1 MKRLSLAA
9 LAAVAFAT
17 SCSDE
22 TTVFTDTEDN
32 ISIEAKE
39 SVLENSILYD
49 DAGVLEILKED
60 GSASGK
66 TSKSGEEMAG
76 DYPLTLIARVD
87 PPSYSGA
94 ENLTASH
101 VDVDG
106 DYAYVSYNTVEDGY
120 AGGIDIINVSDPNNP
135 QVSSRLYYSNA
146 DINSIAYAN
155 GYVYAVGGVDSEKSV
170 RASSNSFV
178 VKIPASSGKLDVSG
192 ELIYGFQE
200 GFTANDVKVT
210 SDGVL
215 VTSGKDGL
223 LTSYKIS
230 DLSTQNDASF
240 SDLRSVAQNNG
251 TIAVLDASQG
261 VSIMDKSFTVS
272 KTIAISSDFGDNS
285 KRTLDFSG
293 EKIYVSE
300 GSKGAGV
307 YNMTSGDLL
316 EHIPIL
322 LNPEGT
328 ETQNIVTNAVAINE
342 DVLLMANGG
351 AGLCLSE
358 DKDGQTNIIGVV
370 DLDGSINYVASKGDY
385 IFAASGKAGLQIVK
399 LNRPDQS
406 LESRC
411 AELSYYYGSSNL
423 SVNQG
428 ETKEFKGSKY
438 FNSVNVNGSLLLC
451 GTWAVNNSSY
461 INSNGLFEMNGTLYI
476 GRNNKRKNITVNK
489 DAKLRIEGNL
499 TVYGDIILN
508 DGATLEFIGD
518 DSVANVFGSVKKLG
532 SATVIGTFR
541 DVRNKF

>member
-9 LAAVAFAT
+9 LVAVAFAT

-22 TTVFTDTEDN
+22 TTVFSDTEDN
-32 ISIEAKE
+32 ISIEAQE
-39 SVLENSILYD
+39 SVLDNSILFD
-49 DAGVLEILKED
+49 DAGVLSINLTD
-60 GSASGK
+60 GTSGK
-66 TSKSGEEMAG
+66 TSKTGEEMAG

-87 PPSYSGA
+87 PPSFSGG

-120 AGGIDIINVSDPNNP
+120 AGGVDIINVSDPNNP
-135 QVSSRLYYSNA
+135 QVTSRLYYSNA
-146 DINSIAYAN
+146 DINSIAYDN
-155 GYVYAVGGVDSEKSV
+155 GYVYAVGGVDAETSV
-170 RASSNSFV
+170 RATANSFV
-178 VKIPASSGKLDVSG
+178 VKIPASNGRLDVSG
-192 ELIYGFQE
+192 ELVYGFQE

-210 SDGVL
+210 ESGIL

-223 LTSYKIS
+223 LTSYKS
-230 DLSTQNDASF
+230 TDLSIQNDVSF
-240 SDLRSVAQNNG
+240 SDLRSVAYNNG

-261 VSIMDKSFTVS
+261 VSIMDKNFAVS
-272 KTIAISSDFGDNS
+272 KEINISSDFGDAS
-285 KRTLDFSG
+285 KRTIDFST

-307 YNMTSGDLL
+307 YNMTSGDLV
-316 EHIPIL
+316 EYIPIL

-328 ETQNIVTNAVAINE
+328 DSQDVVTNAVAINE
-342 DVLLMANGG
+342 DILLMANGG
-351 AGLCLSE
+351 AGLCLTE
-358 DKDGQTNIIGVV
+358 EKDGQTNIVGVV
-370 DLDGSINYVASKGDY
+370 DLDGSINFVASKGDY

-406 LESRC
+406 LETRC
-411 AELSYYYGSSNL
+411 EDLLAYSGSSNL

-428 ETKEFKGSKY
+428 ETKGFKGSKY
-438 FNSVNVNGSLLLC
+438 FNSINVNGALLLC
-451 GTWAVNNSSY
+451 GTWSVNNSSY
-461 INSNGLFEMNGTLYI
+461 INSDGLFEMNGSLSI

-489 DAKLRIEGNL
+489 DATLKIEGSL

-518 DSVANVFGSVKKLG
+518 ASVANVFGSVKKLG
-532 SATVIGTFR
+532 TAQVIGEFR

>member
-9 LAAVAFAT
+9 LAAVAFVT

-22 TTVFTDTEDN
+22 TTVFSDTEDN
-32 ISIEAKE
+32 ISLEAKE

-49 DAGVLEILKED
+49 DAGVLEINNTD
-60 GSASGK
+60 GASGK
-66 TSKSGEEMAG
+66 TSKTIEEMAG

-87 PPSYSGA
+87 PPSYTGA

-106 DYAYVSYNTVEDGY
+106 NYAYVSYNTVEDGY
-120 AGGIDIINVSDPNNP
+120 AGGIDIIDVSDPNNP
-135 QVSSRLYYSNA
+135 RVTSRLYYSNA
-146 DINSIAYAN
+146 DINAIAYDD
-155 GYVYAVGGVDSEKSV
+155 GYVYAVGGVDAEKSV
-170 RASSNSFV
+170 RATANSFV
-178 VKIPASSGKLDVSG
+178 VKIPASGGRLDTSGDLV
-192 ELIYGFQE
+192 YGFQE
-200 GFTANDVKVT
+200 GFTANDVKIS

-223 LTSYKIS
+223 LTSYKS
-230 DLSTQNDASF
+230 TDLSTQNDVSF
-240 SDLRSVAQNNG
+240 SDLRSVAHNNG
-251 TIAVLDASQG
+251 TIAVLDASNG
-261 VSIMDKSFTVS
+261 VSIMDTDFTVS
-272 KTIAISSDFGDNS
+272 QEISISSDFGDNS

-293 EKIYVSE
+293 DRIFVSE

-307 YNMTSGDLL
+307 YNMTSGDLVQY
-316 EHIPIL
+316 IPIL

-328 ETQNIVTNAVAINE
+328 ESENIVTNAVAINE

-358 DKDGQTNIIGVV
+358 EKDGQTNIIGVV
-370 DLDGSINYVASKGDY
+370 DLDGSINFVASKGDY

-399 LNRPDQS
+399 LNRPDES
-406 LESRC
+406 LEARC
-411 AELSYYYGSSNL
+411 SDLLYYSGSSNL
-423 SVNQG
+423 SVNEG
-428 ETKEFKGSKY
+428 ETKEYKGSKW
-438 FNSVNVNGSLLLC
+438 FNTLNVNGSLLLC
-451 GTWAVNNSSY
+451 GTWAVKNSSY
-461 INSNGLFEMNGTLYI
+461 INSGGLFEMNGTLYI
-476 GRNNKRKNITVNK
+476 GRNNSKKNITVNK
-489 DAKLRIEGNL
+489 DATLRIEGNL

-532 SATVIGTFR
+532 SAKVTGEFR

>member
-1 MKRLSLAA
+1 MKRLTLAA
-9 LAAVAFAT
+9 FAAVALAT

-22 TTVFTDTEDN
+22 TTVFSDTEDN
-32 ISIEAKE
+32 ISLEGKE

-49 DAGVLEILKED
+49 DAGVLQINLTD
-60 GSASGK
+60 GTTGK
-66 TSKSGEEMAG
+66 TSKTGEEMAG

-120 AGGIDIINVSDPNNP
+120 AGGIDIIDVSDPNNP
-135 QVSSRLYYSNA
+135 QVTSRLYYSNA
-146 DINSIAYAN
+146 DINSIAYDN

-170 RASSNSFV
+170 RATANSFV
-178 VKIPASSGKLDVSG
+178 VKIPASNGRLDVSG
-192 ELIYGFQE
+192 ELTYGFQE
-200 GFTANDVKVT
+200 GFTANDVKVSST
-210 SDGVL
+210 GVL

-223 LTSYKIS
+223 LTSYKVS
-230 DLSTQNDASF
+230 DLSTQNDVSF
-240 SDLRSVAQNNG
+240 SDLRSVAQNEG

-261 VSIMDKSFTVS
+261 VSIMDKNFTVT
-272 KTIAISSDFGDNS
+272 KEIAISSDFGDNS
-285 KRTLDFSG
+285 KRTLDLSG
-293 EKIYVSE
+293 DKIYVSE

-307 YNMTSGDLL
+307 YNVTSGDLV
-316 EHIPIL
+316 EYIPIL

-358 DKDGQTNIIGVV
+358 EKDGQTNIIGVV

-406 LESRC
+406 LEARC
-411 AELSYYYGSSNL
+411 SNLSYYSGSANL

-461 INSNGLFEMNGTLYI
+461 INSDGLFEMNGTLYI

-489 DAKLRIEGNL
+489 DATLRIEGNL

-518 DSVANVFGSVKKLG
+518 DSEANVFGSVKKLG
-532 SATVIGTFR
+532 SATVIGEFK
-541 DVRNKF
+541 DIRNKF

>member
-1 MKRLSLAA
+1 MKRLTLAA
-9 LAAVAFAT
+9 FAAVALAT

-22 TTVFTDTEDN
+22 TTVFSDTEDN
-32 ISIEAKE
+32 ISLEGKE

-49 DAGVLEILKED
+49 DAGVLQINLTD
-60 GSASGK
+60 GTTGK
-66 TSKSGEEMAG
+66 TSKTGEEMAG

-120 AGGIDIINVSDPNNP
+120 AGGIDIIDVSDPNNP
-135 QVSSRLYYSNA
+135 QVTSRLYYSNA
-146 DINSIAYAN
+146 DINSIAYDN

-170 RASSNSFV
+170 RATANSFV
-178 VKIPASSGKLDVSG
+178 VKIPASNGRLDVSG
-192 ELIYGFQE
+192 ELTYGFQE
-200 GFTANDVKVT
+200 GFTANDVKVSST
-210 SDGVL
+210 GVL

-223 LTSYKIS
+223 LTSYKVS
-230 DLSTQNDASF
+230 DLSTQNDVSF

-261 VSIMDKSFTVS
+261 VSIMDKNFTVT
-272 KTIAISSDFGDNS
+272 KEIAISSDFGDNS
-285 KRTLDFSG
+285 KRTLDLSG
-293 EKIYVSE
+293 DKIYVSE

-307 YNMTSGDLL
+307 YNVTSGDLV
-316 EHIPIL
+316 EYIPIL

-358 DKDGQTNIIGVV
+358 EKDGQTNIIGVV

-406 LESRC
+406 LEARC
-411 AELSYYYGSSNL
+411 SNLSYYSGSANL

-461 INSNGLFEMNGTLYI
+461 INSDGLFEMNGTLYI

-489 DAKLRIEGNL
+489 DATLRIEGNL

-518 DSVANVFGSVKKLG
+518 DSEANVFGSVKKLG
-532 SATVIGTFR
+532 SATVIGEFK

>member
-9 LAAVAFAT
+9 LVAVAFAT

-22 TTVFTDTEDN
+22 TTVFSDTEDN
-32 ISIEAKE
+32 ISIEAQE
-39 SVLENSILYD
+39 SVLDNSILFD
-49 DAGVLEILKED
+49 DAGVLSINLTD
-60 GSASGK
+60 GTSGK
-66 TSKSGEEMAG
+66 TSKTGEEMAG

-87 PPSYSGA
+87 PPSFSGG

-120 AGGIDIINVSDPNNP
+120 AGGVDIINVSDPNNP
-135 QVSSRLYYSNA
+135 QVTSRLYYSNA
-146 DINSIAYAN
+146 DINSIAYDN
-155 GYVYAVGGVDSEKSV
+155 GYVYAVGGVDAETSV
-170 RASSNSFV
+170 RATANSFV
-178 VKIPASSGKLDVSG
+178 VKIPASNGRLDVSG
-192 ELIYGFQE
+192 ELVYGFQE

-210 SDGVL
+210 ESGIL

-223 LTSYKIS
+223 LTSYKS
-230 DLSTQNDASF
+230 TDLSIQNDVSF
-240 SDLRSVAQNNG
+240 SDLRSVAYNNG

-261 VSIMDKSFTVS
+261 VSIMDKNFAVS
-272 KTIAISSDFGDNS
+272 KEINISSDFGDAS
-285 KRTLDFSG
+285 KRTIDFST

-307 YNMTSGDLL
+307 YNMTSGDLV
-316 EHIPIL
+316 EYIPIL

-328 ETQNIVTNAVAINE
+328 DSQDIVTNAVAINE
-342 DVLLMANGG
+342 DILLMANGG
-351 AGLCLSE
+351 AGLCLTE
-358 DKDGQTNIIGVV
+358 EKDGQTNIVGVV
-370 DLDGSINYVASKGDY
+370 DLDGSINFVASKGDY

-406 LESRC
+406 LETRC
-411 AELSYYYGSSNL
+411 EDLLAYSGSSNL

-428 ETKEFKGSKY
+428 ETKGFKGSKY
-438 FNSVNVNGSLLLC
+438 FNSINVNGALLLC
-451 GTWAVNNSSY
+451 GTWSVNNSSY
-461 INSNGLFEMNGTLYI
+461 INSDGLFEMNGSLSI

-489 DAKLRIEGNL
+489 DATLKIEGNL

-518 DSVANVFGSVKKLG
+518 ASVANVFGSVKKLG
-532 SATVIGTFR
+532 TAQVIGEFR

>member
-9 LAAVAFAT
+9 LVAVAFAT

-22 TTVFTDTEDN
+22 TTVFSDTEDN
-32 ISIEAKE
+32 ISIEAQE
-39 SVLENSILYD
+39 SVLDNSILFD
-49 DAGVLEILKED
+49 DAGVLSINLTD
-60 GSASGK
+60 GTSGK
-66 TSKSGEEMAG
+66 TSKTGEEMAG

-87 PPSYSGA
+87 PPSFSGG

-120 AGGIDIINVSDPNNP
+120 AGGVDIIDVSDPNNP
-135 QVSSRLYYSNA
+135 QVTSRLYYSNA
-146 DINSIAYAN
+146 DINSIAYDN
-155 GYVYAVGGVDSEKSV
+155 GYVYAVGGVDAETSV
-170 RASSNSFV
+170 RATANSFV
-178 VKIPASSGKLDVSG
+178 VKIPASNGRLDVSG
-192 ELIYGFQE
+192 ELVYGFQE

-210 SDGVL
+210 ESGIL

-223 LTSYKIS
+223 LTSYKS
-230 DLSTQNDASF
+230 TDLSIQNDVSF
-240 SDLRSVAQNNG
+240 SDLRSVAYNNG

-261 VSIMDKSFTVS
+261 VSIMDKNFAVS
-272 KTIAISSDFGDNS
+272 KEINISSDFGDAS
-285 KRTLDFSG
+285 KRTIDFST

-307 YNMTSGDLL
+307 YNMTSGDLV
-316 EHIPIL
+316 EYIPIL

-328 ETQNIVTNAVAINE
+328 DSQDIVTNAVAINE
-342 DVLLMANGG
+342 DILLMANGG
-351 AGLCLSE
+351 AGLCLTE
-358 DKDGQTNIIGVV
+358 EKDGQTNIVGVV
-370 DLDGSINYVASKGDY
+370 DLDGSINFVASKGDY

-406 LESRC
+406 LETRC
-411 AELSYYYGSSNL
+411 EDLLAYSGSSNL

-428 ETKEFKGSKY
+428 ETKGFKGSKY
-438 FNSVNVNGSLLLC
+438 FNSINVNGALLLC
-451 GTWAVNNSSY
+451 GTWSVNNSSY
-461 INSNGLFEMNGTLYI
+461 INSDGLFEMNGSLSI

-489 DAKLRIEGNL
+489 DATLKIEGNL

-518 DSVANVFGSVKKLG
+518 ASVANVFGSVKKLG
-532 SATVIGTFR
+532 TAQVIGEFR

>member
-9 LAAVAFAT
+9 FAAVVFAT

-22 TTVFTDTEDN
+22 TTVFSDTEDN
-32 ISIEAKE
+32 ISIEAQK
-39 SVLENSILYD
+39 SVLDNSILFD
-49 DAGVLEILKED
+49 DAGVLVINLTD
-60 GSASGK
+60 GTSGK
-66 TSKSGEEMAG
+66 TSKTGEEMAG

-87 PPSYSGA
+87 PPSFSGG

-120 AGGIDIINVSDPNNP
+120 AGGVDIIDVSDPNNP
-135 QVSSRLYYSNA
+135 QVTSRLYYSNA
-146 DINSIAYAN
+146 DINAIAYDN
-155 GYVYAVGGVDSEKSV
+155 GYVYAVGGVDAETSV
-170 RASSNSFV
+170 RATANSFV
-178 VKIPASSGKLDVSG
+178 VKIPASNGTLDVSG

-210 SDGVL
+210 PNGIM

-223 LTSYKIS
+223 LTSYKS
-230 DLSTQNDASF
+230 TDLSVQNDVSF
-240 SDLRSVAQNNG
+240 SDLRSVAYNNG

-261 VSIMDKSFTVS
+261 VSIMDENFAVS
-272 KTIAISSDFGDNS
+272 KEIAISSDFGDNS
-285 KRTLDFSG
+285 KRTIDFST

-307 YNMTSGDLL
+307 YNLTSGDLV
-316 EHIPIL
+316 EYISIL

-328 ETQNIVTNAVAINE
+328 DSQDIVTNAVAINE
-342 DVLLMANGG
+342 DILLMANGG
-351 AGLCLSE
+351 AGLCLTE
-358 DKDGQTNIIGVV
+358 EKDGQTNIVGVV
-370 DLDGSINYVASKGDY
+370 DLDGSINFVASKGDY

-399 LNRPDQS
+399 LNRPEES
-406 LESRC
+406 LEARC
-411 AELSYYYGSSNL
+411 ADLLSYSGSANL

-451 GTWAVNNSSY
+451 GTWSVNNSSY
-461 INSNGLFEMNGTLYI
+461 INSDGLFEMNGSLSI

-489 DAKLRIEGNL
+489 DATLKIEGSL

-518 DSVANVFGSVKKLG
+518 ASEANVFGSVKKLG
-532 SATVIGTFR
+532 TAQVVGEFK

>member
-9 LAAVAFAT
+9 LVAVAFAT

-22 TTVFTDTEDN
+22 TTVFSDTEDN
-32 ISIEAKE
+32 ISIEAQE
-39 SVLENSILYD
+39 SVLDNSILFD
-49 DAGVLEILKED
+49 DAGVLSINLTD
-60 GSASGK
+60 GTSGK
-66 TSKSGEEMAG
+66 TSKTGEEMAG

-87 PPSYSGA
+87 PPSFSGG

-120 AGGIDIINVSDPNNP
+120 AGGVDIINVSDPNNP
-135 QVSSRLYYSNA
+135 QVTSRLYYSNA
-146 DINSIAYAN
+146 DINSIAYDN
-155 GYVYAVGGVDSEKSV
+155 GYVYAVGGVDAETSV
-170 RASSNSFV
+170 RATANSFV
-178 VKIPASSGKLDVSG
+178 VKIPASNGRLDVSG
-192 ELIYGFQE
+192 ELVYGFQE

-210 SDGVL
+210 ESGIL

-223 LTSYKIS
+223 LTSYKS
-230 DLSTQNDASF
+230 TDLSIQNDVSF
-240 SDLRSVAQNNG
+240 SDLRSVAYNNG

-261 VSIMDKSFTVS
+261 VSIMDKNFAVS
-272 KTIAISSDFGDNS
+272 KEINISSDFGDAS
-285 KRTLDFSG
+285 KRTIDFST

-307 YNMTSGDLL
+307 YNMTSGDLV
-316 EHIPIL
+316 EYIPIL

-328 ETQNIVTNAVAINE
+328 DSQDIVTNAVAINE
-342 DVLLMANGG
+342 DILLMANGG
-351 AGLCLSE
+351 AGLCLTE
-358 DKDGQTNIIGVV
+358 EKDGQTNIVGVV
-370 DLDGSINYVASKGDY
+370 DLDGSINFVASKGDY

-406 LESRC
+406 LETRC
-411 AELSYYYGSSNL
+411 EDLLAYSGSSNL

-428 ETKEFKGSKY
+428 ETKGFKGSKY
-438 FNSVNVNGSLLLC
+438 FNSINVNGALLLC
-451 GTWAVNNSSY
+451 GTWSVNNSSY
-461 INSNGLFEMNGTLYI
+461 INSDGLFEMNGSLSI

-489 DAKLRIEGNL
+489 DATLKIEGSL

-518 DSVANVFGSVKKLG
+518 ASVANVFGSVKKLG
-532 SATVIGTFR
+532 TAQVIGEFR

>member
-9 LAAVAFAT
+9 LVAVAFAT

-22 TTVFTDTEDN
+22 TTVFSDTEDN
-32 ISIEAKE
+32 ISIEAQE
-39 SVLENSILYD
+39 SVLDNSILFD
-49 DAGVLEILKED
+49 DAGVLSINLTA
-60 GSASGK
+60 GTSGK
-66 TSKSGEEMAG
+66 TSKTGEEMAG

-87 PPSYSGA
+87 PPSFSGG

-120 AGGIDIINVSDPNNP
+120 AGGVDIIDVSDPNNP
-135 QVSSRLYYSNA
+135 QVTSRLYYSNA
-146 DINSIAYAN
+146 DINSIAYDN
-155 GYVYAVGGVDSEKSV
+155 GYVYAVGGVDAETSV
-170 RASSNSFV
+170 RATANSFV
-178 VKIPASSGKLDVSG
+178 VKIPASNGRLDVSG
-192 ELIYGFQE
+192 ELVYGFQE

-210 SDGVL
+210 ESGIL

-223 LTSYKIS
+223 LTSYKS
-230 DLSTQNDASF
+230 TDLSIQNDASF
-240 SDLRSVAQNNG
+240 SDLRSVAYNNG

-261 VSIMDKSFTVS
+261 VSIMDKNFAVS
-272 KTIAISSDFGDNS
+272 KEINISSDFGDAS
-285 KRTLDFSG
+285 KRTIDFST

-307 YNMTSGDLL
+307 YNMTSGDLV
-316 EHIPIL
+316 EYIPIL

-328 ETQNIVTNAVAINE
+328 DSQDIVTNAVAINE
-342 DVLLMANGG
+342 DILLMANGG
-351 AGLCLSE
+351 AGLCLTE
-358 DKDGQTNIIGVV
+358 EKDGQTNIVGVV
-370 DLDGSINYVASKGDY
+370 DLDGSINFVASKGDY

-406 LESRC
+406 LETRC
-411 AELSYYYGSSNL
+411 EDLLAYSGSSNL

-428 ETKEFKGSKY
+428 ETKGFKGSKY
-438 FNSVNVNGSLLLC
+438 FNSINVNGALLLC
-451 GTWAVNNSSY
+451 GTWSVNNSSY
-461 INSNGLFEMNGTLYI
+461 INSDGLFEMNGSLYI

-489 DAKLRIEGNL
+489 DATLKIEGNL

-518 DSVANVFGSVKKLG
+518 ASVANVFGSVKKLG
-532 SATVIGTFR
+532 TAQVIGEFR

>member
-9 LAAVAFAT
+9 LVAVAFAT

-22 TTVFTDTEDN
+22 TTVFSDTEDN
-32 ISIEAKE
+32 ISIEAQE
-39 SVLENSILYD
+39 SVLDNSILFD
-49 DAGVLEILKED
+49 DAGVLSINLTD
-60 GSASGK
+60 GTSGK
-66 TSKSGEEMAG
+66 TSKTGEEMAG

-87 PPSYSGA
+87 PPSFSGG

-120 AGGIDIINVSDPNNP
+120 AGGVDIINVSDPNNP
-135 QVSSRLYYSNA
+135 QVTSRLYYSNA
-146 DINSIAYAN
+146 DINSIAYDN
-155 GYVYAVGGVDSEKSV
+155 GYVYAVGGVDAETSV
-170 RASSNSFV
+170 RATANSFV
-178 VKIPASSGKLDVSG
+178 VKIPASNGRLDVSG
-192 ELIYGFQE
+192 ELVYGFQE

-210 SDGVL
+210 ESGIL

-223 LTSYKIS
+223 LTSYKS
-230 DLSTQNDASF
+230 TDLSIQNDVSF
-240 SDLRSVAQNNG
+240 SDLRSVAYNNG

-261 VSIMDKSFTVS
+261 VSIMDKNFAVS
-272 KTIAISSDFGDNS
+272 KEINISSDFGDAS
-285 KRTLDFSG
+285 KRTIDFST

-307 YNMTSGDLL
+307 YNMTSGDLV
-316 EHIPIL
+316 EYIPIL

-328 ETQNIVTNAVAINE
+328 DSQDIVTNAVAINE
-342 DVLLMANGG
+342 DILLMANGG
-351 AGLCLSE
+351 AGLCLTE
-358 DKDGQTNIIGVV
+358 EKDGQTNIVGVV
-370 DLDGSINYVASKGDY
+370 DLDGSINFVASKGDY

-406 LESRC
+406 LETRC
-411 AELSYYYGSSNL
+411 EDLLAYSGSSNL

-428 ETKEFKGSKY
+428 ETKGFKGSKY
-438 FNSVNVNGSLLLC
+438 FNSINVNGALLLC
-451 GTWAVNNSSY
+451 GTWSVNNSSY
-461 INSNGLFEMNGTLYI
+461 INSDGLFEMNGSLSI

-489 DAKLRIEGNL
+489 DATLKIEGSL

-518 DSVANVFGSVKKLG
+518 ASVANVFGSVKKLG
-532 SATVIGTFR
+532 TAHRLLASLEM
-541 DVRNKF
+541 

>member
-9 LAAVAFAT
+9 LAAVAFVT

-22 TTVFTDTEDN
+22 TTVFSDTEDN
-32 ISIEAKE
+32 ISLEAKE

-49 DAGVLEILKED
+49 DAGVLEINNTD
-60 GSASGK
+60 GTSGK
-66 TSKSGEEMAG
+66 TSKTIEEMAG

-87 PPSYSGA
+87 PPSYTGA

-106 DYAYVSYNTVEDGY
+106 NYAYVSYNTVEDGY
-120 AGGIDIINVSDPNNP
+120 AGGIDIIDVSDPNNP
-135 QVSSRLYYSNA
+135 RVTSRLYYSNA
-146 DINSIAYAN
+146 DINAIAYDD
-155 GYVYAVGGVDSEKSV
+155 GYVYAVGGVDAEKSV
-170 RASSNSFV
+170 RATANSFV
-178 VKIPASSGKLDVSG
+178 VKIPASGGRLDTSGDLV
-192 ELIYGFQE
+192 YGFQE
-200 GFTANDVKVT
+200 GFTANDVKIS

-223 LTSYKIS
+223 LTSYKS
-230 DLSTQNDASF
+230 TDLSTQNDVSF
-240 SDLRSVAQNNG
+240 SDLRSVAHNNG
-251 TIAVLDASQG
+251 TIAVLDASNG
-261 VSIMDKSFTVS
+261 VSIMDTDFTVS
-272 KTIAISSDFGDNS
+272 QEISISSDFGDNS

-293 EKIYVSE
+293 DRIFVSE

-307 YNMTSGDLL
+307 YNMTSGDLVQY
-316 EHIPIL
+316 IPIL

-328 ETQNIVTNAVAINE
+328 ESENIVTNAVAINE

-358 DKDGQTNIIGVV
+358 EKDGQTNIIGVV
-370 DLDGSINYVASKGDY
+370 DLDGSINFVASKGDY

-399 LNRPDQS
+399 LNRPDES
-406 LESRC
+406 LEARC
-411 AELSYYYGSSNL
+411 SDLLYYSGSSNL
-423 SVNQG
+423 SVNEG
-428 ETKEFKGSKY
+428 ETKEYKGSKW
-438 FNSVNVNGSLLLC
+438 FNTLNVNGSLLLC
-451 GTWAVNNSSY
+451 GTWAVKNSSY
-461 INSNGLFEMNGTLYI
+461 INSGGLFEMNGTLYI
-476 GRNNKRKNITVNK
+476 GRNNSKKNITVNK
-489 DAKLRIEGNL
+489 DATLRIEGNL

-532 SATVIGTFR
+532 SAKVTGEFR

>member
-9 LAAVAFAT
+9 FAAVAFAT

-22 TTVFTDTEDN
+22 TTVFSDTEDN
-32 ISIEAKE
+32 ISIEAQK
-39 SVLENSILYD
+39 SVLDNSILFD
-49 DAGVLEILKED
+49 DAGVLVINLTD
-60 GSASGK
+60 ATSGK
-66 TSKSGEEMAG
+66 TSKTGEEMAG

-87 PPSYSGA
+87 PPSFSGG

-120 AGGIDIINVSDPNNP
+120 AGGVDIIDVSDPNNP
-135 QVSSRLYYSNA
+135 QVTSRLYYSNA
-146 DINSIAYAN
+146 DINAIAYDN
-155 GYVYAVGGVDSEKSV
+155 GYVYAVGGVDAETSV
-170 RASSNSFV
+170 RATANSFV
-178 VKIPASSGKLDVSG
+178 VKIPASNGTLDVSG
-192 ELIYGFQE
+192 ELVYGFQE

-210 SDGVL
+210 PNGIM

-223 LTSYKIS
+223 LTSYKS
-230 DLSTQNDASF
+230 TDLSVQNDVSF
-240 SDLRSVAQNNG
+240 SDLRSVAYNNG

-261 VSIMDKSFTVS
+261 VNIMDENFAIS
-272 KTIAISSDFGDNS
+272 KEIAISSDFGDNS
-285 KRTLDFSG
+285 KRTIDFST

-307 YNMTSGDLL
+307 YNLTSGDLV
-316 EHIPIL
+316 EYISIL

-328 ETQNIVTNAVAINE
+328 DSQDIVTNAVAINE
-342 DVLLMANGG
+342 DILLMANGG
-351 AGLCLSE
+351 AGLCLTE
-358 DKDGQTNIIGVV
+358 EKDGQTNIVGVV
-370 DLDGSINYVASKGDY
+370 DLDGSINFVASKGDY

-399 LNRPDQS
+399 LNRPEES
-406 LESRC
+406 LEARC
-411 AELSYYYGSSNL
+411 ADLLSYSGSANL

-451 GTWAVNNSSY
+451 GTWSVNNSSY
-461 INSNGLFEMNGTLYI
+461 INSDGLFEMNGSLSI

-489 DAKLRIEGNL
+489 DATLKIEGSL

-518 DSVANVFGSVKKLG
+518 ASEANVFGSVK
-532 SATVIGTFR
+532 
-541 DVRNKF
+541 